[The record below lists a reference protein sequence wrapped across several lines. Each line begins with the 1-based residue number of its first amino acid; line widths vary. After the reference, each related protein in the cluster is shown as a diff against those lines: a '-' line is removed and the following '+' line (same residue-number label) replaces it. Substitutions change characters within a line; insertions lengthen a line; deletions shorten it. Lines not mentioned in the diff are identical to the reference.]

1 MKKYMFCDHDD
12 SGDTEYEIEGRSFD
26 ILIELSL
33 RYCKYFSLAYAENI
47 RAVKELDP
55 FEIAFAPSDELKQKW
70 DRFDVFRSRLPRKYY
85 RLTRESAA
93 ILSNIAEGIF
103 KFTFAFGYENPE
115 DPAFFR
121 EDDSVFFVSVVHE
134 GESYVF
140 AKPDEDVRELIESSG
155 QWQVVTY

>member
-12 SGDTEYEIEGRSFD
+12 SGDNEYEIEGWSFD

-70 DRFDVFRSRLPRKYY
+70 DRFDVFHSRLPRKYY

-93 ILSNIAEGIF
+93 ILRNIAEGISNLLLHLATKIPRIRRF
-103 KFTFAFGYENPE
+103 SEEMIRSSSFLWYTK
-115 DPAFFR
+115 
-121 EDDSVFFVSVVHE
+121 
-134 GESYVF
+134 
-140 AKPDEDVRELIESSG
+140 AKAMFLQSRMKMSASL
-155 QWQVVTY
+155 